1 MATAAADTSRPGLN
15 VGPTSEFSLFFR
27 VIPGHGEALR
37 AALLDLQDTPGYR
50 PGDYDVAISTIHEA
64 RFVLF
69 DEDTRLVFVTSFD
82 GPWDAYME
90 DFFTSGPT
98 LALFDVIFRHT
109 EGYDGLPDGTALR
122 SFVLGAQRRGHGQ
135 GDPEGSARQRG
146 LSAGAGPSRRRRGAA
161 APRTAA
167 PPGRGRRLAGSA
179 DEPGPRRRCPITS

>member
-1 MATAAADTSRPGLN
+1 MVTAETATSRPGRA

-37 AALLDLQDTPGYR
+37 AALRDLQDTPGYR
-50 PGDYDVAISTIHEA
+50 PGDYDVAIKTIHEA

-69 DEDTRLVFVTSFD
+69 DDDTRLAFVTSFD

-109 EGYDGLPDGTALR
+109 EGYEGLPDGAAVR
-122 SFVLGAQRRGHGQ
+122 SFVLGAQQ
-135 GDPEGSARQRG
+135 S
-146 LSAGAGPSRRRRGAA
+146 AA
-161 APRTAA
+161 AYARNYGGTVKEIRKARRVDEAFQRVLDDPDAA
-167 PPGRGRRLAGSA
+167 EALQHPALRPLLAEAA
-179 DEPGPRRRCPITS
+179 D

>member
-1 MATAAADTSRPGLN
+1 MATPATDTSSPGLT

-37 AALLDLQDTPGYR
+37 AALRDLQDTPGYR
-50 PGDYDVAISTIHEA
+50 PGDYHVAIATIHEA

-69 DEDTRLVFVTSFD
+69 DDDTRLVFVTSFD

-109 EGYDGLPDGTALR
+109 EGYEGLPDRTALR
-122 SFVLGAQRRGHGQ
+122 SFILGAQQ
-135 GDPEGSARQRG
+135 T
-146 LSAGAGPSRRRRGAA
+146 AGAYARNYGGTVKEIRKAQRVNRAFQEVLDDPGAA
-161 APRTAA
+161 EALQHPALRPLLDEAA
-167 PPGRGRRLAGSA
+167 
-179 DEPGPRRRCPITS
+179 D